1 MEQLLLNIHLPRK
14 KSLDNFIVGKNNE
27 LIEAIQ
33 NFVKSTDQLFIFIWG
48 NEGSGKS
55 HLASA
60 VEDYGIKT
68 IEDIETYDDVEQI
81 KIFNLYNYHKETKQ
95 KLFITGANSPNH
107 MGLRDDLASR
117 LSWGLVY
124 QIKNLT
130 DKEKILALEAYAFEK
145 NMKLSHQVINFCM
158 KNLRRDLHTLIASL
172 DALDE
177 WSLKNKRLITI
188 PLLKELLKL

>member
-1 MEQLLLNIHLPRK
+1 MEQLLLNIYLPRK

-27 LIEAIQ
+27 SIEAIQ

-117 LSWGLVY
+117 LGWGLVY

-130 DKEKILALEAYAFEK
+130 DKEKFLALEAYAYEK

>member
-27 LIEAIQ
+27 SIEAIQ

-95 KLFITGANSPNH
+95 KLFITGANSHNH

-124 QIKNLT
+124 IK
-130 DKEKILALEAYAFEK
+130 
-145 NMKLSHQVINFCM
+145 
-158 KNLRRDLHTLIASL
+158 
-172 DALDE
+172 
-177 WSLKNKRLITI
+177 
-188 PLLKELLKL
+188 

>member
-14 KSLDNFIVGKNNE
+14 KNLDNFIVGKNNE
-27 LIEAIQ
+27 SIEAIQ

-68 IEDIETYDDVEQI
+68 IEDIETYDDDEQI
-81 KIFNLYNYHKETKQ
+81 KIFNLYNYHKETKR
-95 KLFITGANSPNH
+95 KLFITGANSTKH

-130 DKEKILALEAYAFEK
+130 DKEKILALEAYAYEK

-158 KNLRRDLHTLIASL
+158 RNLRRDLHTLIASL